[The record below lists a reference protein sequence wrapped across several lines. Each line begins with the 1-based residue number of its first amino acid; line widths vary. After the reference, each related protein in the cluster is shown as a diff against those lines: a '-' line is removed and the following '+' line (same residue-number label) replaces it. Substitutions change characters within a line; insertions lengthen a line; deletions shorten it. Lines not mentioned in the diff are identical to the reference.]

1 MRKVMSATL
10 APYHVEAYNTAKA
23 SENKIHDDAVA
34 KKFGFGGGLVPGAIV
49 YAYMTHL
56 PLERWGR
63 AWLEHGTAEC
73 RFFKPVY
80 DGDQVIVT
88 ATEQD
93 GVLDIKLECRGIAC
107 ATGTA
112 ALPGVPPSPPPLA
125 DYRDVPQRPS
135 RPPADAT
142 SLALDTWLGMDPLPV
157 TSELIA
163 QYVSD
168 VRETS
173 PLYVDEGLLHPV
185 LVPHIGNFAL
195 NRNVTLGP
203 WMHVGS
209 TIQHFAAA
217 RRGDSLTVR
226 ARVVNNYEHKGHL
239 FVDLDAVIVAN
250 NTTPIVRTGHIS
262 IYRPRQLA
270 AA

>member
-1 MRKVMSATL
+1 MSAL

-34 KKFGFGGGLVPGAIV
+34 RKFGFGGGLVPGAIV
-49 YAYMTHL
+49 YAYMSHL
-56 PLERWGR
+56 PLQRWGR
-63 AWLEHGTAEC
+63 DWLEHGTAEC
-73 RFFKPVY
+73 RFMKPVY
-80 DGDQVIVT
+80 DGDQVTVT
-88 ATEQD
+88 ATERD
-93 GVLDIKLECRGIAC
+93 GSLEISLETRGVVC

-112 ALPGVPPSPPPLA
+112 ALPDRLAPPALA
-125 DYRDVPQRPS
+125 EFRDVAQRPS
-135 RPPADAT
+135 RPPADET
-142 SLALDTWLGMDPLPV
+142 SLAVGTWLGIEPLVV
-157 TSELIA
+157 TPELVA
-163 QYVSD
+163 QYVAD

-173 PLYVDEGLLHPV
+173 PLYLAEGLLHPV

-209 TIQHFAAA
+209 KIEHFAAA
-217 RRGDSLTVR
+217 RIGDSLGVR
-226 ARVVNNYEHKGHL
+226 ARVTANYERKGHL
-239 FVDLDAVIVAN
+239 FVDLDALIVAN
-250 NTTPIVRTGHIS
+250 NTTPIVRTAHLS